1 MRAPSRI
8 VSPSAAALI
17 GSLRGIGYSL
27 KTAIAD
33 LIDNSITAGAAVV
46 EVTFEWGGGVPRISI
61 LDNGRGMT
69 DSELELAMRFGG
81 AGPHQIRDAADLGR
95 FGLGLKTAS
104 LSQCRRLTV
113 ASLQAGRCSVLRWD
127 LDYIRDVSDAWELLE
142 GAAPGSEACLKA
154 LSSRPAGTLVIWE
167 LVDFGRRD
175 DVIGHPGFLEGIGAL
190 EKHLALVFHR
200 FLNGDA
206 RQLTIRLNGQK
217 VVAWDPFLENH
228 PSTRRRPEQ
237 ALGSGTE
244 RVMVRGFTL
253 PHRDRFRD
261 EGEYL
266 AAGGP
271 AGWNAQQGFYI
282 YRNKRLLAGGGWLGL
297 GGSRVWT
304 REESSRLGRIRVDI
318 PNTVDQDWN
327 IDVKKSVARPPAS
340 LRQRL
345 SMIAEDIRS
354 NAREVFVHRGSYG
367 PRSKSEEIERIW
379 EPAKTSDRVG
389 YRIRR
394 THPAVVAATPT
405 DAAERAAFNSLLTLT
420 ERTVPVDR
428 IWLDVTEKPGS
439 IQANQISGI
448 DPDLAEAARGLGA
461 MLMRKG
467 LSKTAAAEKVS
478 RLDPYDT
485 IPGFAEM
492 LALNL

>member
-1 MRAPSRI
+1 
-8 VSPSAAALI
+8 
-17 GSLRGIGYSL
+17 
-27 KTAIAD
+27 
-33 LIDNSITAGAAVV
+33 
-46 EVTFEWGGGVPRISI
+46 
-61 LDNGRGMT
+61 
-69 DSELELAMRFGG
+69 
-81 AGPHQIRDAADLGR
+81 
-95 FGLGLKTAS
+95 
-104 LSQCRRLTV
+104 
-113 ASLQAGRCSVLRWD
+113 
-127 LDYIRDVSDAWELLE
+127 
-142 GAAPGSEACLKA
+142 
-154 LSSRPAGTLVIWE
+154 
-167 LVDFGRRD
+167 
-175 DVIGHPGFLEGIGAL
+175 
-190 EKHLALVFHR
+190 
-200 FLNGDA
+200 
-206 RQLTIRLNGQK
+206 
-217 VVAWDPFLENH
+217 
-228 PSTRRRPEQ
+228 
-237 ALGSGTE
+237 
-244 RVMVRGFTL
+244 
-253 PHRDRFRD
+253 
-261 EGEYL
+261 
-266 AAGGP
+266 
-271 AGWNAQQGFYI
+271 
-282 YRNKRLLAGGGWLGL
+282 
-297 GGSRVWT
+297 
-304 REESSRLGRIRVDI
+304 
-318 PNTVDQDWN
+318 
-327 IDVKKSVARPPAS
+327 
-340 LRQRL
+340 
-345 SMIAEDIRS
+345 MIAEDIRS